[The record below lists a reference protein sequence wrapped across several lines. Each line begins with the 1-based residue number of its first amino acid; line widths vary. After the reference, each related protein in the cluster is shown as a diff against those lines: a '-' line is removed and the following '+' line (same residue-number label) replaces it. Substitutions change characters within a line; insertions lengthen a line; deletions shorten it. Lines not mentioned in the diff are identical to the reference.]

1 MKIPAKGV
9 INQAFSDC
17 ETSETQPSSDIIV
30 QQPEYD
36 INRFPEVFETKTKYW
51 FLYFLFGAIMGCFI
65 TWGLAALVGTI
76 IEQF

>member
-9 INQAFSDC
+9 INQAFSDG
-17 ETSETQPSSDIIV
+17 ETTESQPSPVIIA

-36 INRFPEVFETKTKYW
+36 TNQFPVIFEANTKYW

-65 TWGLAALVGTI
+65 AWGLAALVGI
-76 IEQF
+76 IVDEF